1 MSEKERQ
8 KKDHQRKDKERQAM
22 RESSSP
28 RQEQASVRYGEQER
42 SDDSG
47 RRRGERIDFV
57 DPEKQ

>member
-8 KKDHQRKDKERQAM
+8 KKDGQRKDKDSQAM
-22 RESSSP
+22 RERNSP
-28 RQEQASVRYGEQER
+28 RKEQASVRYGEQER
-42 SDDSG
+42 SDDDG